1 MNYNGNEPYIFI
13 SYSHSDRLSVEYILG
28 YMIRAGIRFWYDN
41 AIEPGDDWK
50 KTIDER
56 LENSS
61 RFLLF
66 LSNVAHHRDEVIRE
80 LRYAAKKNR
89 ENPSYKIIVVVLE
102 YVPINYIF
110 GNDSELSEVFSRLQ
124 YLSVPKYGGI
134 TFEFLNVFLSRS
146 LWSEDFRNLT
156 QQQNNS
162 FMLRMGASD
171 TQSLIDDRDDVMK
184 INNYIYSYARP
195 DECEINGIHF
205 HKVKIGETDKNAV
218 YPMCMDNQWC
228 PPELISDENYV
239 KYGFS
244 SDIIRAKREIAQLNE
259 IYRALLH
266 NWQLIINRAS
276 VFNTDALISLYTDK
290 GETGRAFCELMEN
303 GSIVVFLFRED
314 SPVDNLPEFDYDES
328 AHSVWKR
335 LCSEH
340 SFYFIRLDWNSS
352 ENNKSETD
360 IRLAA
365 QFRNM
370 LMCVADDA
378 NRLKML
384 CDVLNIPNEKRNSF
398 RSVWKD
404 IRMSIIFKNFENTV
418 NNLENYNREDIYK
431 TYITLDGTKVNE
443 GILDRNKPFVTELK
457 QVVDLCYSFNLPY
470 AIGVRPV
477 SNYDDELWNVM
488 SAEINPDSN
497 VRLLSVGELYCA
509 VMTFVP
515 DFIETDVCYPTN
527 TMLDMS
533 DLNEIRKMPQWHEYM
548 QMVDSGRK
556 RASLNEIDYS
566 DIRKIWT
573 SFHRL
578 LAKCRDLYK
587 HYHWILKKG
596 SLTVIYHFGEYK
608 LTAIYNGR
616 SDVVKII
623 PHKNNITFSKARS
636 SLRIEFVCVDVTET
650 DINKTPFFAVQCL
663 FDGKISETSKD
674 AYNKIFSALKE
685 NKYIIL
691 ENDKND

>member
-384 CDVLNIPNEKRNSF
+384 CDVLNIR
-398 RSVWKD
+398 
-404 IRMSIIFKNFENTV
+404 
-418 NNLENYNREDIYK
+418 
-431 TYITLDGTKVNE
+431 
-443 GILDRNKPFVTELK
+443 
-457 QVVDLCYSFNLPY
+457 
-470 AIGVRPV
+470 
-477 SNYDDELWNVM
+477 
-488 SAEINPDSN
+488 
-497 VRLLSVGELYCA
+497 
-509 VMTFVP
+509 
-515 DFIETDVCYPTN
+515 
-527 TMLDMS
+527 
-533 DLNEIRKMPQWHEYM
+533 
-548 QMVDSGRK
+548 
-556 RASLNEIDYS
+556 
-566 DIRKIWT
+566 
-573 SFHRL
+573 
-578 LAKCRDLYK
+578 
-587 HYHWILKKG
+587 
-596 SLTVIYHFGEYK
+596 
-608 LTAIYNGR
+608 
-616 SDVVKII
+616 
-623 PHKNNITFSKARS
+623 
-636 SLRIEFVCVDVTET
+636 
-650 DINKTPFFAVQCL
+650 
-663 FDGKISETSKD
+663 
-674 AYNKIFSALKE
+674 
-685 NKYIIL
+685 
-691 ENDKND
+691 